1 MQRIDYLIVL
11 LLLLNLPATLYSQ
24 TVRDADGNYYSTVK
38 IGEQV
43 WMVENLRTTKF
54 NDGTPIPVIT
64 GTETWKQMK
73 SPAFCWFNNEAS
85 NKDLYGALYNWYAVK
100 TEKLCPN
107 GWHVPAAS
115 EWDKLISFAG
125 GEEVAGEKLKE
136 IGFEH
141 WKNSLVRATN
151 EYGFTAIPGG
161 MRFDDGAFPTFGNS
175 YGVWW
180 TTTGF
185 STYYA
190 WNRGM
195 FFADGKIYR
204 GHDHM
209 RCGYSVRCL
218 KN

>member
-1 MQRIDYLIVL
+1 MPVSIHLS
-11 LLLLNLPATLYSQ
+11 SQ
-24 TVRDADGNYYSTVK
+24 VISDGDGNYYSSVR

-43 WMVENLRTTKF
+43 WMVENLRTTKL
-54 NDGTPIPVIT
+54 NDGTPIPLVT
-64 GTETWKQMK
+64 ATTAWEGMK
-73 SPAFCWFNNEAS
+73 NPAYCWFNNEIS

-100 TEKLCPN
+100 TNKLCPK

-115 EWDKLISFAG
+115 EWDKLVVFMG
-125 GEEVAGEKLKE
+125 GEKVAGEKLKE
-136 IGFEH
+136 KGFDH
-141 WKNSLVRATN
+141 WKNSLVRSSN
-151 EYGFTAIPGG
+151 EYGFTALPGG
-161 MRFDDGAFPTFGNS
+161 MRFENGAFPVFGNS

-195 FFADGKIYR
+195 YFADGNIYK

-218 KN
+218 KD